1 MFERF
6 YWFFSYLG
14 VMTFSAAFI
23 MGFRHEPD
31 APAGNLLAD
40 LMMYG
45 AFIAVHIVMTMP
57 VFKRIVFGSPAGTAS
72 ERRIYVTV
80 SVVTWVGLYALHL
93 PIGSFG
99 FTSPDWL
106 RFVGLCAVLLSVV
119 AFFEF
124 ATFESLGGLLGM
136 PGSELS
142 HSVGSETPIQREGPY
157 ASVRHPMYRAATFI
171 AFSSLLIHP
180 NAAQALFAL
189 LTTASFLGFI
199 PFEERQLIDAR
210 GQEYRDYMRD
220 TPFRAFR
227 GIW

>member
-1 MFERF
+1 MFKRF

-14 VMTFSAAFI
+14 VMTFSAAFV
-23 MGFRHEPD
+23 MGFQHEAD

-40 LMMYG
+40 LLMYG
-45 AFIAVHIVMTMP
+45 VFIAVHIVMTTP
-57 VFKRIVFGSPAGTAS
+57 AFKRAVFGRPAGTPS
-72 ERRIYVTV
+72 ERRIFVAV
-80 SVVTWVGLYALHL
+80 SVLTWVGLYGLHL
-93 PIGSFG
+93 PIGGFG
-99 FTSPDWL
+99 FSSPDWL

-124 ATFESLGGLLGM
+124 ATFESLGSLLGM

-142 HSVGSETPIQREGPY
+142 HSVGSETPIMREGPY

-171 AFSSLLIHP
+171 ALSSLLIHP
-180 NAAQALFAL
+180 NAAQALFAV

-199 PFEERQLIDAR
+199 PFEERQLIGAR
-210 GQEYRDYMRD
+210 GQEYRDYMRE
-220 TPFRAFR
+220 TPYRAFR

>member
-1 MFERF
+1 MFARLYTPF
-6 YWFFSYLG
+6 AFLG
-14 VMTFSAAFI
+14 VMSFTAAFF
-23 MGFRHEPD
+23 MGFRHEPG
-31 APAGNLLAD
+31 APAANILFNILLFA
-40 LMMYG
+40 
-45 AFIAVHIVMTMP
+45 AFIVVHIVMTMP
-57 VFKRIVFGSPAGTAS
+57 AFKRLVFGSPAGTPS
-72 ERRIYVTV
+72 ERRIYVAV
-80 SVVTWVGLYALHL
+80 SVVTWVGLYALHA

-124 ATFESLGGLLGM
+124 ATFESLGSLLGM

-180 NAAQALFAL
+180 NAAQAVFAV

-199 PFEERQLIDAR
+199 PFEERQLINAR
-210 GQEYRDYMRD
+210 GQEYRDYMRE
-220 TPFRAFR
+220 TPDRVFR